1 MKYLIILSALIL
13 PTAAYADANVR
24 GTGTTTTADC
34 RGGVANVRGTG
45 VTVTI
50 TGACSSVV
58 VGGSGNTVTV
68 DVVAGAPITVTG
80 MGNTI
85 MWTAPRGPTPRLSV
99 RGIGNTVLR
108 GAARTVPQ

>member
-1 MKYLIILSALIL
+1 MKTMLVLCALVL
-13 PTAAYADANVR
+13 PTAAFADANVR

-50 TGACSSVV
+50 TGACSAVV
-58 VGGSGNTVTV
+58 VGGTGNAVTV

-85 MWTAPRGPTPRLSV
+85 IWTAPRGPAPRPAV
-99 RGIGNTVLR
+99 RGIGNTVQR
-108 GAARTVPQ
+108 AR